1 MVTQNITLQETDL
14 LRLKEAYDNVD
25 ALDLDNYLSFMA
37 PDVEFTFANNP
48 TANGREEVAA
58 ALTPFF
64 AGLKSITHAPV
75 NTFIDGDH
83 YVLEASVTYLTQND
97 ATVTV
102 PATTI
107 VRMADG
113 LQQQARIYV
122 DLAPLWEAMAP
133 SDN

>member
-1 MVTQNITLQETDL
+1 MVTKNISTQETDL
-14 LRLKEAYDNVD
+14 LRLKEAYVKVD
-25 ALDLDNYLSFMA
+25 ALDLDNYLPFLA

-48 TANGREEVAA
+48 TANNREEVAG
-58 ALTPFF
+58 ALEPFF

-97 ATVTV
+97 ASVTV

-107 VRMADG
+107 VRMEEG
-113 LQQQARIYV
+113 LQQQVRIYV

-133 SDN
+133 SEN